1 MEHNIG
7 LTCDP
12 VCGLVQIPCIE
23 RNSVAAQKAVH
34 AAMLAGVLADTQK
47 VSFDCIVRN
56 MYETGRDLLGAYRET
71 ATGGLAKLYRAG
83 TGEECDENDS

>member
-1 MEHNIG
+1 MEHSIG

-34 AAMLAGVLADTQK
+34 AALLAGVLADTQK

-71 ATGGLAKLYRAG
+71 STGGLAKLYRDRAEEG
-83 TGEECDENDS
+83 SDTGDA